1 MKKALLSLAI
11 LVIGLSFV
19 YDFFSEEV
27 KEEYRRTQEKVVPQ
41 EIIGKIPSYFTY
53 EGSEV
58 LITYKPSGEQISLTY
73 KNGKW
78 IIVKSEVGDKFKH
91 GKVMIMGKANAGA
104 KLPGG
109 ARAGDGGIIVAI
121 QTEL

>member
-1 MKKALLSLAI
+1 MQFIRSLIDDEMNKINKILIILRRKGMKKALLSLAI

-19 YDFFSEEV
+19 YDVFSEEV

-58 LITYKPSGEQISLTY
+58 LITYKPSG
-73 KNGKW
+73 
-78 IIVKSEVGDKFKH
+78 
-91 GKVMIMGKANAGA
+91 
-104 KLPGG
+104 
-109 ARAGDGGIIVAI
+109 
-121 QTEL
+121 